1 MINIKKLINLYFINF
16 IKKLKSTN
24 YDNTNKNRL
33 RSNLFS
39 IFIIISSVLFLLGLL
54 GLIFVKT
61 NSIGNYFK
69 EQVVIGIYF
78 EENTNEIQIKQLEK
92 LLTLNQSL
100 AGIEYISKEDAVEI
114 FTQEIGEDFTTFL
127 GFNPLL
133 SSLNINYKGEE
144 FDTESVDNFILN
156 LKNNYDFI
164 ESVKYDKPLI
174 DLLNSNFKKI
184 GIWIIT
190 LGIVF
195 LIICYLL
202 INNSIKLSIYS
213 KRHIIK
219 TMQLVGATKRF
230 IRLPFIITYLKLG
243 LLSSIFSIS
252 LLFILIYQI
261 NIRFKELELLK
272 DTNDIIIVLT
282 FTLVFGMLTSII
294 SSYLVTQKYLN
305 LKTSEQI

>member
-1 MINIKKLINLYFINF
+1 M
-16 IKKLKSTN
+16 KSTN
-24 YDNTNKNRL
+24 YDNINKNRL

-61 NSIGNYFK
+61 NNIGNYFK

-78 EENTNEIQIKQLEK
+78 DENTNDIQIKQLEK

-100 AGIEYISKEDAVEI
+100 AEIKYISKADAIEI
-114 FTQEIGEDFTTFL
+114 FTEEIGEDFTTFL

-144 FDTESVDNFILN
+144 FDSKSVDNFILN

-164 ESVKYDKPLI
+164 ESVEYDKPLI

-195 LIICYLL
+195 LVICYLL

-230 IRLPFIITYLKLG
+230 IRFPFIITYLKLG
-243 LLSSIFSIS
+243 LISSFFSIS

-272 DTNDIIIVLT
+272 DFGDIIMVLI
-282 FTLVFGMLTSII
+282 FTLIFGILSSVI

-305 LKTSEQI
+305 LKTREQL

>member
-1 MINIKKLINLYFINF
+1 M
-16 IKKLKSTN
+16 KSTN
-24 YDNTNKNRL
+24 YDNINKNRL

-61 NSIGNYFK
+61 NNIGNYFK

-78 EENTNEIQIKQLEK
+78 DENTNDIQIKQLEK

-100 AGIEYISKEDAVEI
+100 AEIKYISKADAIEI
-114 FTQEIGEDFTTFL
+114 FTEEIGEDFTTFL

-144 FDTESVDNFILN
+144 FDSKSVDNFILN

-164 ESVKYDKPLI
+164 ESVEYDKPLI

-195 LIICYLL
+195 LVICYLL

-230 IRLPFIITYLKLG
+230 IRFPFIITYLKLG
-243 LLSSIFSIS
+243 LISSFFSIS

-272 DTNDIIIVLT
+272 DSGDIIMVLI
-282 FTLVFGMLTSII
+282 FTLIFGILSSVI

-305 LKTSEQI
+305 LKTREKL

>member
-1 MINIKKLINLYFINF
+1 M
-16 IKKLKSTN
+16 KSTN
-24 YDNTNKNRL
+24 YDNINKNRL

-69 EQVVIGIYF
+69 EQVVIGVYF
-78 EENTNEIQIKQLEK
+78 NEDTNDFQIKQLEK
-92 LLTLNQSL
+92 LLTLNQNL
-100 AGIEYISKEDAVEI
+100 AAIEYISKEDAVEV
-114 FTQEIGEDFTTFL
+114 FTDEIGEDFTTFL

-133 SSLNINYKGEE
+133 SSLNINYRGEN
-144 FDTESVDNFILN
+144 FDAETVDSFILN

-164 ESVKYDKPLI
+164 ESVEYDKPLI
-174 DLLNSNFKKI
+174 ELLNSNFKKI
-184 GIWIIT
+184 GIWIIA

-202 INNSIKLSIYS
+202 INNSIKLSVYS

-230 IRLPFIITYLKLG
+230 IRFPFIITYLKLG

-252 LLFILIYQI
+252 LLFIVIYQF
-261 NIRFKELELLK
+261 NIRFQDLEILK
-272 DTNDIIIVLT
+272 DSSDIIMVFI
-282 FTLVFGMLTSII
+282 FTLIFGILTSVI

-305 LKTSEQI
+305 LKTTEQL

>member
-1 MINIKKLINLYFINF
+1 M
-16 IKKLKSTN
+16 KSTN
-24 YDNTNKNRL
+24 YDNINKNRL

-69 EQVVIGIYF
+69 EQVVIGVYF
-78 EENTNEIQIKQLEK
+78 NEDTNDFQIKQLEK

-100 AGIEYISKEDAVEI
+100 AAIEYISKEDAVEV
-114 FTQEIGEDFTTFL
+114 FTDEIGEDFTTFL

-133 SSLNINYKGEE
+133 SSLNINYRGEN
-144 FDTESVDNFILN
+144 FDAETVDSFILN

-164 ESVKYDKPLI
+164 ESVEYDKPLI
-174 DLLNSNFKKI
+174 ELLNSNFKKI
-184 GIWIIT
+184 GIWIIA

-202 INNSIKLSIYS
+202 INNSIKLSVYS

-230 IRLPFIITYLKLG
+230 IRFPFIITYLKLG

-252 LLFILIYQI
+252 LLFIVIYQV
-261 NIRFKELELLK
+261 NIRFQDLEILK
-272 DTNDIIIVLT
+272 DSSDIIMVFI
-282 FTLVFGMLTSII
+282 FTLIFGILTSVI

-305 LKTSEQI
+305 LKTTEQL

>member
-1 MINIKKLINLYFINF
+1 M
-16 IKKLKSTN
+16 KSTN
-24 YDNTNKNRL
+24 YDKINKNRL

-54 GLIFVKT
+54 SLIFIKT

-78 EENTNEIQIKQLEK
+78 EENTNDVQIKQLEK
-92 LLTLNQSL
+92 ILILNESL
-100 AGIEYISKEDAVEI
+100 AAIKYISKADAVEI
-114 FTQEIGEDFTTFL
+114 FTEEIGEDFTTFL

-133 SSLNINYKGEE
+133 SSLNINYKGEY
-144 FDTESVDNFILN
+144 FDTEAVDNFILS

-164 ESVKYDKPLI
+164 ESIEYDKPLI

-184 GIWIIT
+184 GIWIVS
-190 LGIVF
+190 LGVVF
-195 LIICYLL
+195 LIISYLL

-243 LLSSIFSIS
+243 LISSFFSIS

-261 NIRFKELELLK
+261 NIRFQELELLK
-272 DTNDIIIVLT
+272 DSKDIIIVLV
-282 FTLVFGMLTSII
+282 FTLIFGILTSVI
-294 SSYLVTQKYLN
+294 SSYLITQRYLN

>member
-1 MINIKKLINLYFINF
+1 M
-16 IKKLKSTN
+16 KSTN
-24 YDNTNKNRL
+24 YDNINKNRL

-54 GLIFVKT
+54 SLIFVKT

-78 EENTNEIQIKQLEK
+78 EEDTNDIQIKQLEK
-92 LLTLNQSL
+92 LLTLNQNL
-100 AGIEYISKEDAVEI
+100 AEISYVSKDDAVEI

-127 GFNPLL
+127 GYNPLL

-144 FDTESVDNFILN
+144 FDTETVDNFISG

-164 ESVKYDKPLI
+164 ESVEYDKPLI

-184 GIWIIT
+184 GIWVVA

-219 TMQLVGATKRF
+219 TMQLVGATKKF
-230 IRLPFIITYLKLG
+230 IRFPFIITYFKLG
-243 LLSSIFSIS
+243 LLSSVFSIF

-261 NIRFKELELLK
+261 NNRFKELELLK
-272 DTNDIIIVLT
+272 DSNDIIIVLI
-282 FTLVFGMLTSII
+282 FTLIFGVLTSVI
-294 SSYLVTQKYLN
+294 SSYFVTQKYLN
-305 LKTSEQI
+305 LKTSEHL

>member
-1 MINIKKLINLYFINF
+1 
-16 IKKLKSTN
+16 LKSTN
-24 YDNTNKNRL
+24 YDNINKNRL

-69 EQVVIGIYF
+69 EQVVIGVYF
-78 EENTNEIQIKQLEK
+78 NEDTNDFQIKQLEK

-100 AGIEYISKEDAVEI
+100 ASIEYISKEDAVEV
-114 FTQEIGEDFTTFL
+114 FTDEIGEDFTTFL

-133 SSLNINYKGEE
+133 SSLNINYRGEN
-144 FDTESVDNFILN
+144 FDAETVDSFILN

-164 ESVKYDKPLI
+164 ESVEYDKPLI
-174 DLLNSNFKKI
+174 ELLNSNFKKI
-184 GIWIIT
+184 GIWIIA

-202 INNSIKLSIYS
+202 INNSIKLSVYS

-230 IRLPFIITYLKLG
+230 IRFPFIITYLKLG

-252 LLFILIYQI
+252 LLFIVIYQV
-261 NIRFKELELLK
+261 NIRFQDLEILK
-272 DTNDIIIVLT
+272 DSSDVIMVFI
-282 FTLVFGMLTSII
+282 FTLIFGILTSVI

-305 LKTSEQI
+305 LKTTEQL

>member
-1 MINIKKLINLYFINF
+1 
-16 IKKLKSTN
+16 LKSTN
-24 YDNTNKNRL
+24 YDNINKNRL

-54 GLIFVKT
+54 SLIFIKT

-78 EENTNEIQIKQLEK
+78 EEDTNDIQIKQLEK
-92 LLTLNQSL
+92 LLTLNQNL
-100 AGIEYISKEDAVEI
+100 AEISYVSKDDAVEI

-127 GFNPLL
+127 GYNPLL

-144 FDTESVDNFILN
+144 FDTETVDNFISG

-164 ESVKYDKPLI
+164 ESVEYDKPLI

-184 GIWIIT
+184 GIWVVA

-219 TMQLVGATKRF
+219 TMQLVGATKKF
-230 IRLPFIITYLKLG
+230 IRFPFIITYFKLG
-243 LLSSIFSIS
+243 LLSSVFSIS

-261 NIRFKELELLK
+261 NNRFKELELLK
-272 DTNDIIIVLT
+272 DSNDIIIVLI
-282 FTLVFGMLTSII
+282 FTLIFGVLTSVI
-294 SSYLVTQKYLN
+294 SSYFVTQKYLN
-305 LKTSEQI
+305 LKTSEHL

>member
-1 MINIKKLINLYFINF
+1 
-16 IKKLKSTN
+16 LKSTN
-24 YDNTNKNRL
+24 SDNINKNRL

-54 GLIFVKT
+54 SLIFVKT

-78 EENTNEIQIKQLEK
+78 EENTNDVQIKQLEK
-92 LLTLNQSL
+92 ILTLNESL
-100 AGIEYISKEDAVEI
+100 AAIKYISKADAVEI
-114 FTQEIGEDFTTFL
+114 FTEEIGEDFTTFL

-133 SSLNINYKGEE
+133 SSLNINYKGEY
-144 FDTESVDNFILN
+144 FDTESVDNFILS

-164 ESVKYDKPLI
+164 ESIEYDKPLI

-195 LIICYLL
+195 LIISYLL

-243 LLSSIFSIS
+243 LISSFFSIS

-261 NIRFKELELLK
+261 NIRFQELELLK
-272 DTNDIIIVLT
+272 DSNDIIMVLI
-282 FTLVFGMLTSII
+282 FTLVFGILTSVI
-294 SSYLVTQKYLN
+294 SSYLVTQRYLN
-305 LKTSEQI
+305 LKTSEQL

>member
-1 MINIKKLINLYFINF
+1 M
-16 IKKLKSTN
+16 KSTN
-24 YDNTNKNRL
+24 YDNINKNRL

-69 EQVVIGIYF
+69 EQVVIGVYF
-78 EENTNEIQIKQLEK
+78 NEDTNDFQIKQLEK

-100 AGIEYISKEDAVEI
+100 ASIEYISKEDAVEV
-114 FTQEIGEDFTTFL
+114 FTDEIGEDFTTFL

-133 SSLNINYKGEE
+133 SSLNINYRGEN
-144 FDTESVDNFILN
+144 FDTETVDSFILN

-164 ESVKYDKPLI
+164 ESVEYDKPLI
-174 DLLNSNFKKI
+174 ELLNSNFKKI
-184 GIWIIT
+184 GIWIIA

-202 INNSIKLSIYS
+202 INNSIKLSVYS

-230 IRLPFIITYLKLG
+230 IRFPFIITYLKLG

-252 LLFILIYQI
+252 LLFIVIYQV
-261 NIRFKELELLK
+261 NIRFQDLEILK
-272 DTNDIIIVLT
+272 DSSDIIMVFI
-282 FTLVFGMLTSII
+282 FTLIFGILTSVI

-305 LKTSEQI
+305 LKTTEQL

>member
-1 MINIKKLINLYFINF
+1 M
-16 IKKLKSTN
+16 KSTN
-24 YDNTNKNRL
+24 YDNINKNRL

-54 GLIFVKT
+54 SLIFIKT

-78 EENTNEIQIKQLEK
+78 EEDTNDIQIKQLEK
-92 LLTLNQSL
+92 LLTLNQNL
-100 AGIEYISKEDAVEI
+100 AEISYVSKDDAVEI
-114 FTQEIGEDFTTFL
+114 FTKEIGEDFTTFL
-127 GFNPLL
+127 GYNPLL

-144 FDTESVDNFILN
+144 FDTETVDNFILG

-164 ESVKYDKPLI
+164 ESVEYDKPLI

-184 GIWIIT
+184 GIWVVA

-219 TMQLVGATKRF
+219 TMQLVGATKKF
-230 IRLPFIITYLKLG
+230 IRFPFIITYFKLG
-243 LLSSIFSIS
+243 LLSSVFSIS

-261 NIRFKELELLK
+261 NNRFKELELLK
-272 DTNDIIIVLT
+272 DSNDIIIVLI
-282 FTLVFGMLTSII
+282 FTLIFGVLTSVI
-294 SSYLVTQKYLN
+294 SSYFVTQKYLN
-305 LKTSEQI
+305 LKTSEHL

>member
-1 MINIKKLINLYFINF
+1 M
-16 IKKLKSTN
+16 KSTN
-24 YDNTNKNRL
+24 SDNINKNRL

-54 GLIFVKT
+54 GLILAKT

-78 EENTNEIQIKQLEK
+78 DEDANDFQIKQLEK

-100 AGIEYISKEDAVEI
+100 AAIQYISKEDAVEA
-114 FTQEIGEDFTTFL
+114 FTDEIGEDFTTFL

-133 SSLNINYKGEE
+133 SSLNINYRGEN
-144 FDTESVDNFILN
+144 FDTEAVDSFILN

-164 ESVKYDKPLI
+164 ESVEYDKPLI
-174 DLLNSNFKKI
+174 ELLNSNFKKI
-184 GIWIIT
+184 GIWIIA

-230 IRLPFIITYLKLG
+230 IRFPFIITYLKLG
-243 LLSSIFSIS
+243 LLASIFSIT
-252 LLFILIYQI
+252 LLFIVIYQV
-261 NIRFKELELLK
+261 NIRFQELEILK
-272 DTNDIIIVLT
+272 DSNDIIMVLI
-282 FTLVFGMLTSII
+282 FTLIFGILTSVI

-305 LKTSEQI
+305 LKTTEQL

>member
-1 MINIKKLINLYFINF
+1 M
-16 IKKLKSTN
+16 KSTN
-24 YDNTNKNRL
+24 YDNINKNRL

-54 GLIFVKT
+54 SLIFVKT

-78 EENTNEIQIKQLEK
+78 EEDTNDIQIKQLEK
-92 LLTLNQSL
+92 LLTLNQNL
-100 AGIEYISKEDAVEI
+100 AEISYVSKDDAVEI

-127 GFNPLL
+127 GYNPLL

-144 FDTESVDNFILN
+144 FDTETVDNFISG

-164 ESVKYDKPLI
+164 ESVEYDKPLI

-184 GIWIIT
+184 GIWVVA

-219 TMQLVGATKRF
+219 TMQLVGATKKF
-230 IRLPFIITYLKLG
+230 IRFPFIITYFKLG
-243 LLSSIFSIS
+243 LLSSVFSMS

-261 NIRFKELELLK
+261 NNRFKELELLK
-272 DTNDIIIVLT
+272 DSNDIIIVLV
-282 FTLVFGMLTSII
+282 FTLMFGVLTSVI
-294 SSYLVTQKYLN
+294 SSYFVTQKYLN
-305 LKTSEQI
+305 LKTSEHL

>member
-1 MINIKKLINLYFINF
+1 
-16 IKKLKSTN
+16 LKSTN
-24 YDNTNKNRL
+24 YDNINKNRL

-61 NSIGNYFK
+61 NNIGNYFK

-78 EENTNEIQIKQLEK
+78 DENTNDIQIKQLQK

-100 AGIEYISKEDAVEI
+100 AEIKYISKGDAIEI
-114 FTQEIGEDFTTFL
+114 FTEEIGEDFTTFL

-144 FDTESVDNFILN
+144 FDSKSVDNFILN

-164 ESVKYDKPLI
+164 ESVEYDKPLI

-195 LIICYLL
+195 LVICYLL

-230 IRLPFIITYLKLG
+230 IRFPFIITYLKLG
-243 LLSSIFSIS
+243 LISSFFSIS

-272 DTNDIIIVLT
+272 DSGDIIMVLI
-282 FTLVFGMLTSII
+282 FTLIFGILSSVI

-305 LKTSEQI
+305 LKTREQL

>member
-1 MINIKKLINLYFINF
+1 M
-16 IKKLKSTN
+16 
-24 YDNTNKNRL
+24 
-33 RSNLFS
+33 
-39 IFIIISSVLFLLGLL
+39 
-54 GLIFVKT
+54 FVKT
-61 NSIGNYFK
+61 NNIGNYFK

-78 EENTNEIQIKQLEK
+78 DENTNDIQIKQLEK

-100 AGIEYISKEDAVEI
+100 AEIKYISKGDAIEI
-114 FTQEIGEDFTTFL
+114 FTEEIGEDFTTFL

-144 FDTESVDNFILN
+144 FDSKSVDNFILN

-164 ESVKYDKPLI
+164 ESVEYDKPLI

-195 LIICYLL
+195 LVICYLL

-230 IRLPFIITYLKLG
+230 IRFPFIITYLKLG
-243 LLSSIFSIS
+243 LISSFFSIS

-272 DTNDIIIVLT
+272 DSGDIIMVLI
-282 FTLVFGMLTSII
+282 FTLIFGILSSVI

-305 LKTSEQI
+305 LKTREKL

>member
-1 MINIKKLINLYFINF
+1 
-16 IKKLKSTN
+16 LKSTN
-24 YDNTNKNRL
+24 YDNINKNRL

-61 NSIGNYFK
+61 NNIGNYFK

-78 EENTNEIQIKQLEK
+78 DENTNDIQIKQLEK

-100 AGIEYISKEDAVEI
+100 AEIKYISKADAIEI
-114 FTQEIGEDFTTFL
+114 FTEEIGEDFTTFL

-144 FDTESVDNFILN
+144 FDSKSVDNFILN

-164 ESVKYDKPLI
+164 ESVEYDKPLI

-195 LIICYLL
+195 LVICYLL

-230 IRLPFIITYLKLG
+230 IRFPFIITYLKLG
-243 LLSSIFSIS
+243 LISSFFSIS

-272 DTNDIIIVLT
+272 DSGDIIMVLI
-282 FTLVFGMLTSII
+282 FTLIFGILSSVI

-305 LKTSEQI
+305 LKTREKL

>member
-1 MINIKKLINLYFINF
+1 M
-16 IKKLKSTN
+16 KSTN
-24 YDNTNKNRL
+24 YDNINKNRL

-54 GLIFVKT
+54 SLIFVKT

-78 EENTNEIQIKQLEK
+78 QENTNDIQIKQLEK

-100 AGIEYISKEDAVEI
+100 VSIKYISKADAVEI

-164 ESVKYDKPLI
+164 ESVEYDKPLI

-202 INNSIKLSIYS
+202 INNSIRLSIYS

-230 IRLPFIITYLKLG
+230 IRLPFIITYFKLG
-243 LLSSIFSIS
+243 LLSSIFSIF
-252 LLFILIYQI
+252 LLFILA
-261 NIRFKELELLK
+261 
-272 DTNDIIIVLT
+272 
-282 FTLVFGMLTSII
+282 II
-294 SSYLVTQKYLN
+294 SILLSQR
-305 LKTSEQI
+305 

>member
-1 MINIKKLINLYFINF
+1 M
-16 IKKLKSTN
+16 KSTN
-24 YDNTNKNRL
+24 YDNINKNRL

-61 NSIGNYFK
+61 NNIGNYFK

-78 EENTNEIQIKQLEK
+78 DENTNDIQIKQLEK

-100 AGIEYISKEDAVEI
+100 AEIKYISKGDAIEI
-114 FTQEIGEDFTTFL
+114 FTEEIGEDFTTFL

-144 FDTESVDNFILN
+144 FDSKSVDNFILN

-164 ESVKYDKPLI
+164 ESVEYDKPLI

-195 LIICYLL
+195 LVICYLL

-230 IRLPFIITYLKLG
+230 IRFPFIITYLKLG
-243 LLSSIFSIS
+243 LISSFFSIS

-272 DTNDIIIVLT
+272 DSGDIIMVLI
-282 FTLVFGMLTSII
+282 FTLIFGILSSVI

-305 LKTSEQI
+305 LKTREQL

>member
-1 MINIKKLINLYFINF
+1 M
-16 IKKLKSTN
+16 
-24 YDNTNKNRL
+24 NKNRL

-61 NSIGNYFK
+61 NNIGNYFK

-78 EENTNEIQIKQLEK
+78 DENTNDIQIKQLEK

-100 AGIEYISKEDAVEI
+100 AEIKYISKADAIEI
-114 FTQEIGEDFTTFL
+114 FTEEIGEDFTTFL

-144 FDTESVDNFILN
+144 FDSKSVDNFILN

-164 ESVKYDKPLI
+164 ESVEYDKPLI

-195 LIICYLL
+195 LVICYLL

-230 IRLPFIITYLKLG
+230 IRFPFIITYLKLG
-243 LLSSIFSIS
+243 LISSFFSIL

-272 DTNDIIIVLT
+272 DSGDIIMVLI
-282 FTLVFGMLTSII
+282 FTLIFGILSSVI

-305 LKTSEQI
+305 LKTREKL

>member
-24 YDNTNKNRL
+24 YDNINKNRL

-54 GLIFVKT
+54 SLIFVKT
-61 NSIGNYFK
+61 NSIGSYFK

-92 LLTLNQSL
+92 LLTLNQNL

-164 ESVKYDKPLI
+164 ESVEYDKPLI

-272 DTNDIIIVLT
+272 DTNDIIMVLT
-282 FTLVFGMLTSII
+282 FTLIFGMLTSII

-305 LKTSEQI
+305 LKTSEQL

>member
-1 MINIKKLINLYFINF
+1 M
-16 IKKLKSTN
+16 KSTN
-24 YDNTNKNRL
+24 YDNINKNRL

-61 NSIGNYFK
+61 NNIGNYFK

-78 EENTNEIQIKQLEK
+78 DENTNDIQIKQLEK

-100 AGIEYISKEDAVEI
+100 AEIEYISKADAIEI
-114 FTQEIGEDFTTFL
+114 FTEEIGEDFTTFL

-144 FDTESVDNFILN
+144 FDSKSVDNFILN

-164 ESVKYDKPLI
+164 ESVEYDKPLI

-195 LIICYLL
+195 LVICYLL

-230 IRLPFIITYLKLG
+230 IRFPFIITYLKLG
-243 LLSSIFSIS
+243 LISSFFSIS

-272 DTNDIIIVLT
+272 DSGDIIMVLI
-282 FTLVFGMLTSII
+282 FTLIFGILSSVI

-305 LKTSEQI
+305 LKTREQL

>member
-1 MINIKKLINLYFINF
+1 M
-16 IKKLKSTN
+16 KSTN
-24 YDNTNKNRL
+24 YDNINKNRL

-54 GLIFVKT
+54 SLIFVKT

-78 EENTNEIQIKQLEK
+78 QENTNDIQIKQLEK

-100 AGIEYISKEDAVEI
+100 VSIKYISKADAVEI

-164 ESVKYDKPLI
+164 ESVEYDKPLI
-174 DLLNSNFKKI
+174 DLLNSNFNKI
-184 GIWIIT
+184 GMWVIT

-202 INNSIKLSIYS
+202 INNSIRLSIYS

-230 IRLPFIITYLKLG
+230 IRLPFIITYFKLG
-243 LLSSIFSIS
+243 LLSSFFSIS

-261 NIRFKELELLK
+261 NIRFQELELLK
-272 DTNDIIIVLT
+272 DSSDIIMVLV
-282 FTLVFGMLTSII
+282 FTLIFGILASVI

-305 LKTSEQI
+305 LKTSEQL

>member
-1 MINIKKLINLYFINF
+1 M
-16 IKKLKSTN
+16 KSTN
-24 YDNTNKNRL
+24 SDNINKNRL

-54 GLIFVKT
+54 GLIFAKT

-78 EENTNEIQIKQLEK
+78 DEDTNDFQIKQLEK

-100 AGIEYISKEDAVEI
+100 AAIQYISKEDAVEA
-114 FTQEIGEDFTTFL
+114 FTDEIGEDFTTFL

-133 SSLNINYKGEE
+133 SSLNINYRGEN
-144 FDTESVDNFILN
+144 FDTEAVDSFILN

-164 ESVKYDKPLI
+164 ESVEYDKPLI
-174 DLLNSNFKKI
+174 ELLNSNFKKI
-184 GIWIIT
+184 GIWIIA

-230 IRLPFIITYLKLG
+230 IRFPFIITYLKLG
-243 LLSSIFSIS
+243 LLASIFSIT
-252 LLFILIYQI
+252 LLFIVIYQV
-261 NIRFKELELLK
+261 NIRFQELEILK
-272 DTNDIIIVLT
+272 DSNDIIMVLI
-282 FTLVFGMLTSII
+282 FTLIFGILTSVI

-305 LKTSEQI
+305 LKTTEQL

>member
-1 MINIKKLINLYFINF
+1 M
-16 IKKLKSTN
+16 KSTN
-24 YDNTNKNRL
+24 YDKINKNRL

-54 GLIFVKT
+54 SLIFIKT

-78 EENTNEIQIKQLEK
+78 EENTNDVQIKQLEK
-92 LLTLNQSL
+92 ILILNESL
-100 AGIEYISKEDAVEI
+100 AEIKYISKADAVEI
-114 FTQEIGEDFTTFL
+114 FTEEIGEDFTTFL

-133 SSLNINYKGEE
+133 SSLNINYKGEY
-144 FDTESVDNFILN
+144 FDTEAVDNFILS

-164 ESVKYDKPLI
+164 ESIEYDKPLI

-184 GIWIIT
+184 GIWIVS
-190 LGIVF
+190 LGVVF
-195 LIICYLL
+195 LIISYLL

-243 LLSSIFSIS
+243 LISSFFSIS

-261 NIRFKELELLK
+261 NIRFQELELLK
-272 DTNDIIIVLT
+272 DSKDIIIVLV
-282 FTLVFGMLTSII
+282 FTLIFGILTSVI
-294 SSYLVTQKYLN
+294 SSYLITQRYLN

>member
-1 MINIKKLINLYFINF
+1 
-16 IKKLKSTN
+16 LKSTN
-24 YDNTNKNRL
+24 YDNINKNRL

-61 NSIGNYFK
+61 NNIGNYFK

-78 EENTNEIQIKQLEK
+78 DENTNDIQIKQLQK

-100 AGIEYISKEDAVEI
+100 AEIKYISKGDAIEI
-114 FTQEIGEDFTTFL
+114 FTEEIGEDFTTFL

-144 FDTESVDNFILN
+144 FDSKSVDNFILN

-164 ESVKYDKPLI
+164 ESVEYDKPLI

-195 LIICYLL
+195 LVICYLL

-230 IRLPFIITYLKLG
+230 IRFPFIITYLKLG
-243 LLSSIFSIS
+243 LISSFFSIS

-272 DTNDIIIVLT
+272 DFGDIIMVLI
-282 FTLVFGMLTSII
+282 FTLIFGVLSSVI

-305 LKTSEQI
+305 LKTREQL

>member
-1 MINIKKLINLYFINF
+1 
-16 IKKLKSTN
+16 LKSTN
-24 YDNTNKNRL
+24 YDKINKNRL

-54 GLIFVKT
+54 SLIFVKI

-78 EENTNEIQIKQLEK
+78 DENTNDVQIKQLEK
-92 LLTLNQSL
+92 ILTLNESL
-100 AGIEYISKEDAVEI
+100 AAIKYISKTDAVEI
-114 FTQEIGEDFTTFL
+114 FTEEIGEDFTTFL

-133 SSLNINYKGEE
+133 SSLNVNYKGEY
-144 FDTESVDNFILN
+144 FDSESVDNFILS

-164 ESVKYDKPLI
+164 ESIEYDKPLI

-184 GIWIIT
+184 GIWIIA

-195 LIICYLL
+195 LIISYLL

-230 IRLPFIITYLKLG
+230 IRLPFIITYFKLG
-243 LLSSIFSIS
+243 LISSFFSIS

-261 NIRFKELELLK
+261 NIRFQELELLK
-272 DTNDIIIVLT
+272 DSNDIIIVLI
-282 FTLVFGMLTSII
+282 FTLIFGILTSVI
-294 SSYLVTQKYLN
+294 SSYLVTQRYLN
-305 LKTSEQI
+305 LKTTEQL

>member
-1 MINIKKLINLYFINF
+1 
-16 IKKLKSTN
+16 LKSTN
-24 YDNTNKNRL
+24 YDKINKNRL

-54 GLIFVKT
+54 SLIFIKT

-78 EENTNEIQIKQLEK
+78 EENTNDVQIKQLEK
-92 LLTLNQSL
+92 ILILNESL
-100 AGIEYISKEDAVEI
+100 AEIKYISKADAVEI
-114 FTQEIGEDFTTFL
+114 FTEEIGEDFTTFL

-133 SSLNINYKGEE
+133 SSLNINYKGEY
-144 FDTESVDNFILN
+144 FDTEAVDNFILS

-164 ESVKYDKPLI
+164 ESIEYDKPLI

-184 GIWIIT
+184 GIWIVS
-190 LGIVF
+190 LGVVF
-195 LIICYLL
+195 LIISYLL

-243 LLSSIFSIS
+243 LISSFFSIS

-261 NIRFKELELLK
+261 NIRFQELELLK
-272 DTNDIIIVLT
+272 DSKDIIIVLV
-282 FTLVFGMLTSII
+282 FTLIFGILTSVI
-294 SSYLVTQKYLN
+294 SSYLITQRYLN

>member
-1 MINIKKLINLYFINF
+1 M
-16 IKKLKSTN
+16 KSTN
-24 YDNTNKNRL
+24 YDNINKNRL

-61 NSIGNYFK
+61 NNIGNYFK

-78 EENTNEIQIKQLEK
+78 DENTNDIQIKQLEK

-100 AGIEYISKEDAVEI
+100 AEIKYISKADAIEI
-114 FTQEIGEDFTTFL
+114 FTEEIGEDFTTFL

-144 FDTESVDNFILN
+144 FDSKSVDNFILN

-164 ESVKYDKPLI
+164 ESVEYDKPLI

-195 LIICYLL
+195 LVICYLL

-230 IRLPFIITYLKLG
+230 IRFPFIITYLKLG
-243 LLSSIFSIS
+243 LISSFFSIS

-261 NIRFKELELLK
+261 NIRFKELDLLK
-272 DTNDIIIVLT
+272 DSEDIIMVLI
-282 FTLVFGMLTSII
+282 FTLIFGILSSVI

-305 LKTSEQI
+305 LKTREQL

>member
-1 MINIKKLINLYFINF
+1 M
-16 IKKLKSTN
+16 KSTN
-24 YDNTNKNRL
+24 YDNINKNRL

-69 EQVVIGIYF
+69 EQVVIGVYF
-78 EENTNEIQIKQLEK
+78 NEDTNDFQIKQLEK

-100 AGIEYISKEDAVEI
+100 ASIEYISKEDAVEV
-114 FTQEIGEDFTTFL
+114 FTDEIGEDFTTFL

-133 SSLNINYKGEE
+133 SSLNINYRGEN
-144 FDTESVDNFILN
+144 FDAETVDSFILN

-164 ESVKYDKPLI
+164 ESVEYDKPLI
-174 DLLNSNFKKI
+174 ELLNSNFKKI
-184 GIWIIT
+184 GIWIIA

-202 INNSIKLSIYS
+202 INNSIKLSVYS

-230 IRLPFIITYLKLG
+230 IRFPFIITYLKLG

-252 LLFILIYQI
+252 LLFIVIYQV
-261 NIRFKELELLK
+261 NIRFQDLEILK
-272 DTNDIIIVLT
+272 DSSDIIMVFI
-282 FTLVFGMLTSII
+282 FTLIFGILTSVI

-305 LKTSEQI
+305 LKTTEQL

>member
-1 MINIKKLINLYFINF
+1 
-16 IKKLKSTN
+16 LKSTN
-24 YDNTNKNRL
+24 YDNINKNRL

-69 EQVVIGIYF
+69 EQVVIGVYF
-78 EENTNEIQIKQLEK
+78 NEDTNDFQIKQLEK
-92 LLTLNQSL
+92 LLTLNQNL
-100 AGIEYISKEDAVEI
+100 AAIEYISKEDAVEV
-114 FTQEIGEDFTTFL
+114 FTDEIGEDFTTFL

-133 SSLNINYKGEE
+133 SSLNINYRGEN
-144 FDTESVDNFILN
+144 FDAETVDSFILN

-164 ESVKYDKPLI
+164 ESVEYDKPLI
-174 DLLNSNFKKI
+174 ELLNSNFKKI
-184 GIWIIT
+184 GIWIIA

-202 INNSIKLSIYS
+202 INNSIKLSVYS

-230 IRLPFIITYLKLG
+230 IRFPFIITYLKLG

-252 LLFILIYQI
+252 LLFIVIYQV
-261 NIRFKELELLK
+261 NIRFQDLEILK
-272 DTNDIIIVLT
+272 DSSDIIMVFI
-282 FTLVFGMLTSII
+282 FTLIFGILTSVI

-305 LKTSEQI
+305 LKTTEQL

>member
-16 IKKLKSTN
+16 IIKLKSTN
-24 YDNTNKNRL
+24 YENINKNRL

-54 GLIFVKT
+54 SLIFVKT

-69 EQVVIGIYF
+69 EQLVIGIYF
-78 EENTNEIQIKQLEK
+78 EENVNDIQIKQLEK

-100 AGIEYISKEDAVEI
+100 VRIEYISKENAVEI

-133 SSLNINYKGEE
+133 SSLNINYKGED

-156 LKNNYDFI
+156 LQNNYDFI
-164 ESVKYDKPLI
+164 ESVEYDKPLI

-184 GIWIIT
+184 GIWIIK

-230 IRLPFIITYLKLG
+230 IRIPFIITYFKLG
-243 LLSSIFSIS
+243 LLSSFFSIS

-261 NIRFKELELLK
+261 NTRFKELELLK
-272 DTNDIIIVLT
+272 DTNDINMVLT
-282 FTLVFGMLTSII
+282 FTLIFGILTSVI

-305 LKTSEQI
+305 LKTDEQL

>member
-1 MINIKKLINLYFINF
+1 M
-16 IKKLKSTN
+16 
-24 YDNTNKNRL
+24 
-33 RSNLFS
+33 
-39 IFIIISSVLFLLGLL
+39 
-54 GLIFVKT
+54 FVKT

-78 EENTNEIQIKQLEK
+78 EEDTNDIQIKQLEK
-92 LLTLNQSL
+92 LLTLNQNL
-100 AGIEYISKEDAVEI
+100 AAISYVSKDDAVEI

-127 GFNPLL
+127 GYNPLL

-144 FDTESVDNFILN
+144 FDTETVDNFILG

-164 ESVKYDKPLI
+164 ESVEYDKPLI

-184 GIWIIT
+184 GIWVVA

-219 TMQLVGATKRF
+219 TMQLVGATKKF
-230 IRLPFIITYLKLG
+230 IRFPFIITYFKLG

-261 NIRFKELELLK
+261 NNRFKELELLK
-272 DTNDIIIVLT
+272 DSNDIIIVLV
-282 FTLVFGMLTSII
+282 FTLIFGVLTSVI
-294 SSYLVTQKYLN
+294 SSYFVTQKYLN
-305 LKTSEQI
+305 LKTSEHL

>member
-1 MINIKKLINLYFINF
+1 M
-16 IKKLKSTN
+16 KSTN
-24 YDNTNKNRL
+24 YNKINKNRL

-54 GLIFVKT
+54 SLIFVKT

-78 EENTNEIQIKQLEK
+78 DKNTNNVQIKQLEK
-92 LLTLNQSL
+92 ILTLNESL
-100 AGIEYISKEDAVEI
+100 AAIKYISKTDAVEI
-114 FTQEIGEDFTTFL
+114 FTEEIGEDFTTFL

-133 SSLNINYKGEE
+133 SSLNVNYKGEY
-144 FDTESVDNFILN
+144 FDSESVDNFILS

-164 ESVKYDKPLI
+164 ESIEYDKPLI

-184 GIWIIT
+184 GIWIIA

-195 LIICYLL
+195 LIISYLL

-243 LLSSIFSIS
+243 LISSFFSIS

-261 NIRFKELELLK
+261 NIRFQELELLK
-272 DTNDIIIVLT
+272 DSNDIIIVLI
-282 FTLVFGMLTSII
+282 FTLIFGILTSVI
-294 SSYLVTQKYLN
+294 SSYLVTQRYLN
-305 LKTSEQI
+305 LKTTEQL

>member
-1 MINIKKLINLYFINF
+1 
-16 IKKLKSTN
+16 LKSTN
-24 YDNTNKNRL
+24 YDNINKNRL

-54 GLIFVKT
+54 SLIFVKT

-78 EENTNEIQIKQLEK
+78 QENTNDIQIKQLEK
-92 LLTLNQSL
+92 LLALNQSL
-100 AGIEYISKEDAVEI
+100 VSIKYISKADAVEI

-164 ESVKYDKPLI
+164 ESVEYDKPLI
-174 DLLNSNFKKI
+174 DLLNSNFNKI
-184 GIWIIT
+184 GMWVIT

-202 INNSIKLSIYS
+202 INNSIRLSIYS

-230 IRLPFIITYLKLG
+230 IRLPFIITYFKLG
-243 LLSSIFSIS
+243 LLSSFFSIS

-261 NIRFKELELLK
+261 NIRFQELELLK
-272 DTNDIIIVLT
+272 DSSDIIMVLV
-282 FTLVFGMLTSII
+282 FTLIFGILASVI

-305 LKTSEQI
+305 LKTSEQL